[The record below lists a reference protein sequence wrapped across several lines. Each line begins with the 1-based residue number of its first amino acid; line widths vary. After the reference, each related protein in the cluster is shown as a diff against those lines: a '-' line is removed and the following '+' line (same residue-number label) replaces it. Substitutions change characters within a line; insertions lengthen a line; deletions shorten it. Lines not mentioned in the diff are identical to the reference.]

1 MEIDRYP
8 RLVGKLN
15 YPSHSRPDIAFAISL
30 ENQHM
35 NSPKESHLDAVYKI
49 LKYLKEFARKGLLSK
64 VERKEAEVF
73 TDADWVGSIE
83 DRRSTTDYCTF
94 ICGNLVTWRGKK

>member
-1 MEIDRYP
+1 M
-8 RLVGKLN
+8 
-15 YPSHSRPDIAFAISL
+15 HSL
-30 ENQHM
+30 
-35 NSPKESHLDAVYKI
+35 KESHLDDVYKM
-49 LKYLKEFARKGLLSK
+49 LRYLKESAGKGLLSK

-73 TDADWVGSIE
+73 TNADWVGSIE